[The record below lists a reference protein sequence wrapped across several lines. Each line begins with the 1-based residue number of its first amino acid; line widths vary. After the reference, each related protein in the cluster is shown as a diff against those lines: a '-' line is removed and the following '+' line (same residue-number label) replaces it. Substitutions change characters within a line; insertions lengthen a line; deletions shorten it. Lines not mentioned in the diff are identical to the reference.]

1 MKRTNILVEV
11 SDSIYDSVVTPH
23 KKAKT
28 FSKLIATLLKGY
40 IENEYI
46 RAYAED
52 TLDDM
57 HKASVDALD
66 AVIDNMQQSLVNM
79 GLYAEELKDSTQEG
93 MSYFGNKVEASSTKE
108 SKNNEDNLRDDVE
121 ELKVQSAEILSM
133 LKAFMDS
140 GATREVKVSEPAVKV
155 VEKPVE
161 KPIETPVREVK
172 EVKVPPIK
180 EIKVETPPLKE
191 ISSSSE
197 TEDSSTKAND
207 LLASLMVG
215 NVYKF

>member
-11 SDSIYDSVVTPH
+11 SDGIYDSVVTPH

-66 AVIDNMQQSLVNM
+66 EVIDNMQQSLVNM

-93 MSYFGNKVEASSTKE
+93 MSYFGNKVEVSSAKE
-108 SKNNEDNLRDDVE
+108 SKDADDLRDDVE
-121 ELKVQSAEILSM
+121 ELKVQNAEILSM
-133 LKAFMDS
+133 LKAFMES
-140 GATREVKVSEPAVKV
+140 GATREVKVSEPVSKV
-155 VEKPVE
+155 VERPVE

>member
-11 SDSIYDSVVTPH
+11 SDGIYDNVVTPH

-57 HKASVDALD
+57 HRASVDALD
-66 AVIDNMQQSLVNM
+66 EVIGNMQQSLKNM
-79 GLYAEELKDSTQEG
+79 GLYADELKETTEDG
-93 MSYFGNKVEASSTKE
+93 MSYFGERVESSPTSKE
-108 SKNNEDNLRDDVE
+108 SNNKDALRDDVE
-121 ELKVQSAEILSM
+121 ELKVQNAEILSM
-133 LKAFMDS
+133 LKAFMES
-140 GATREVKVSEPAVKV
+140 GATQEVKEFVKPQ
-155 VEKPVE
+155 EMPSKKPN
-161 KPIETPVREVK
+161 ETSFVK
-172 EVKVPPIK
+172 EVKTPPIK
-180 EIKVETPPLKE
+180 EISTPPIKE
-191 ISSSSE
+191 VSNGTSE
-197 TEDSSTKAND
+197 VKDASTQAND
-207 LLASLMVG
+207 LLASLMMG

>member
-11 SDSIYDSVVTPH
+11 SDGIYDNVVTPH

-57 HKASVDALD
+57 HRASVDALD
-66 AVIDNMQQSLVNM
+66 EVIGNMQQSLKNM
-79 GLYAEELKDSTQEG
+79 GLYADELKETTEDG
-93 MSYFGNKVEASSTKE
+93 MSYFGEKVESSSTTKE
-108 SKNNEDNLRDDVE
+108 SNNKDALRDDVE
-121 ELKVQSAEILSM
+121 ELKVQNAEILSM
-133 LKAFMDS
+133 LKAFMES
-140 GATREVKVSEPAVKV
+140 GATQ
-155 VEKPVE
+155 
-161 KPIETPVREVK
+161 EVK
-172 EVKVPPIK
+172 EVIKPQEMPSKKPNETSFVKEVKTPPIKEISVPPIK
-180 EIKVETPPLKE
+180 EVSNGT
-191 ISSSSE
+191 SE
-197 TEDSSTKAND
+197 AKDASTQAND
-207 LLASLMVG
+207 LLASLMMG

>member
-11 SDSIYDSVVTPH
+11 SDGIYDNVVTPH

-57 HKASVDALD
+57 HRASVDALD
-66 AVIDNMQQSLVNM
+66 EVIGNMQQSLKNM
-79 GLYAEELKDSTQEG
+79 GLYADELKETTEDG
-93 MSYFGNKVEASSTKE
+93 MSYFGERVESSSTSKE
-108 SKNNEDNLRDDVE
+108 SNNKDALRDDVE
-121 ELKVQSAEILSM
+121 ELKVQNAEILSM
-133 LKAFMDS
+133 LKAFMES
-140 GATREVKVSEPAVKV
+140 GATQEVKESVKPQEMSSKKPSESSF
-155 VEKPVE
+155 
-161 KPIETPVREVK
+161 VK
-172 EVKVPPIK
+172 EVKTPPIK
-180 EIKVETPPLKE
+180 EISTPPIKE
-191 ISSSSE
+191 VSNGTSE
-197 TEDSSTKAND
+197 AKDASTQAND
-207 LLASLMVG
+207 LLASLMMG

>member
-11 SDSIYDSVVTPH
+11 SDNIYDSVVTPH

-66 AVIDNMQQSLVNM
+66 EVIGNMQQSLASM
-79 GLYAEELKDSTQEG
+79 GLYNDELKETTESG
-93 MSYFGNKVEASSTKE
+93 MTYFGEKAQSAHTQDNKEVVE
-108 SKNNEDNLRDDVE
+108 LRENVE
-121 ELKVQSAEILSM
+121 ELKTQNAEILSM
-133 LKAFMDS
+133 LKQFMES
-140 GATREVKVSEPAVKV
+140 GASVGINTEVKPKEVEKKPITVKTTPLKV
-155 VEKPVE
+155 VEVQEEEPPKL
-161 KPIETPVREVK
+161 K
-172 EVKVPPIK
+172 EV
-180 EIKVETPPLKE
+180 
-191 ISSSSE
+191 SSSE
-197 TEDSSTKAND
+197 TAINGND
-207 LLASLMVG
+207 LLASLMQ
-215 NVYKF
+215 NNTYKY